1 MKGKIDF
8 AKLQNQLGKYKY
20 VAIILCLGVVLMLWP
35 TRSQESTQNQA
46 ETQSARQTDLQNFD
60 LEELE
65 RRMETALSEI
75 NGVGEA
81 TVVLTLRSG
90 GEDVLAQDT
99 SEGSTS
105 DRETVIV
112 STGSGTEEAV
122 SVKTIYP
129 EFQGALVIC
138 DGAGNAGV
146 KLEVLQAVSAITG
159 LSSDQISICQRK

>member
-35 TRSQESTQNQA
+35 TRSQEDTQNQA

-81 TVVLTLRSG
+81 TVVLTLRSS

-105 DRETVIV
+105 DRETVII

>member
-1 MKGKIDF
+1 MSGKLDF
-8 AKLQNQLGKYKY
+8 AGLAKRLGKYKY
-20 VAIILCLGVVLMLWP
+20 VALILCLGVVLMLWP
-35 TRSQESTQNQA
+35 TQSISGQEEDAASTVQTA
-46 ETQSARQTDLQNFD
+46 EGEFR

-65 RRMETALSEI
+65 EKLSAALSEI

-81 TVVLTLRSG
+81 TVMLTLRSS
-90 GEDVLAQDT
+90 GEEVLAQNT

-129 EFQGALVIC
+129 QFQGALVVC
-138 DGAGNAGV
+138 DGGGNASV
-146 KLEVLQAVSAITG
+146 KLAVLQAVSAITG

>member
-1 MKGKIDF
+1 MKGKFDF
-8 AKLQNQLGKYKY
+8 AKLQKQLGKYKY

-35 TRSQESTQNQA
+35 TRSQEDTQNQA

-81 TVVLTLRSG
+81 TVVLTLRSS

-122 SVKTIYP
+122 GVKTIYP

>member
-1 MKGKIDF
+1 MKGKFDF

-35 TRSQESTQNQA
+35 TRSQEDAQNQA

-81 TVVLTLRSG
+81 TVVLTLRSS

-105 DRETVIV
+105 DRETVII

>member
-1 MKGKIDF
+1 MNGKIDF
-8 AKLQNQLGKYKY
+8 AKLQRVLGKYKF
-20 VAIILCLGVVLMLWP
+20 VALILCLGVVLMLLP
-35 TRSQESTQNQA
+35 VKGGGQSSQIQAATQPEESG
-46 ETQSARQTDLQNFD
+46 QTFD

-65 RRMETALSEI
+65 RRLESALSEI
-75 NGVGEA
+75 NGVGEV
-81 TVVLTLRSG
+81 TVVLSLRSS
-90 GEDVLAQDT
+90 GEDILAQDT
-99 SEGSTS
+99 SEGTSS

-129 EFQGALVIC
+129 EFKGALVVC
-138 DGAGNAGV
+138 EGAGNASV

>member
-1 MKGKIDF
+1 MKGKFDF

-35 TRSQESTQNQA
+35 TRSQEDTQNQA
-46 ETQSARQTDLQNFD
+46 ETQSAQQTDLQNFD

-81 TVVLTLRSG
+81 TVVLTLRSS
-90 GEDVLAQDT
+90 GEDILAQDT

-105 DRETVIV
+105 DRETVII

>member
-1 MKGKIDF
+1 M
-8 AKLQNQLGKYKY
+8 
-20 VAIILCLGVVLMLWP
+20 
-35 TRSQESTQNQA
+35 
-46 ETQSARQTDLQNFD
+46 
-60 LEELE
+60 
-65 RRMETALSEI
+65 
-75 NGVGEA
+75 
-81 TVVLTLRSG
+81 LTLRSS

-105 DRETVIV
+105 DRETVII

>member
-1 MKGKIDF
+1 MIGKIDF
-8 AKLQNQLGKYKY
+8 AKLQRVLGKYKF
-20 VAIILCLGVVLMLWP
+20 VALILCLGVVLMLLP
-35 TRSQESTQNQA
+35 VKGGAQSSQTQAASPPEESG
-46 ETQSARQTDLQNFD
+46 QNFD

-65 RRMETALSEI
+65 RRLESALSEI
-75 NGVGEA
+75 NGVGEV
-81 TVVLTLRSG
+81 TVVLSLRST
-90 GEDVLAQDT
+90 GEDILAQDT
-99 SEGSTS
+99 SEGTTS

-129 EFQGALVIC
+129 EFKGALVVC
-138 DGAGNAGV
+138 EGAGNASV

>member
-8 AKLQNQLGKYKY
+8 AKLQKQLGKYKY

-35 TRSQESTQNQA
+35 TRSQEDTQNQA
-46 ETQSARQTDLQNFD
+46 ETQSARQTALQDFD

-81 TVVLTLRSG
+81 TVVLTLRSS

-105 DRETVIV
+105 DRETVII

>member
-1 MKGKIDF
+1 MKVPVQMQRLRQ
-8 AKLQNQLGKYKY
+8 KLEQYKY
-20 VAIILCLGVVLMLWP
+20 VALILCAGLLLMLLP
-35 TRSQESTQNQA
+35 SG
-46 ETQSARQTDLQNFD
+46 TQSRESAAEPPPVSPNTASDFD

-65 RRMETALSEI
+65 AKLERALSQI

-90 GEDVLAQDT
+90 AEEVLAQDT
-99 SEGSTS
+99 SQGSST

-129 EFQGALVIC
+129 EFQGALVVC
-138 DGAGNAGV
+138 EGGGSASV
-146 KLEVLQAVSAITG
+146 KLEVLKAVSAMTG

>member
-1 MKGKIDF
+1 MKGKFDF

-35 TRSQESTQNQA
+35 TRSQEDTQNQA

-105 DRETVIV
+105 DRETVII

-138 DGAGNAGV
+138 NGAGNAGV

>member
-1 MKGKIDF
+1 MIGKIDF
-8 AKLQNQLGKYKY
+8 AKLQRVLGKYKF
-20 VAIILCLGVVLMLWP
+20 VALILCLGVVLMLLP
-35 TRSQESTQNQA
+35 VKGGAQSSQTQAVSPPEESG
-46 ETQSARQTDLQNFD
+46 QNFD

-65 RRMETALSEI
+65 RRLESALSEI
-75 NGVGEA
+75 NGVGEV
-81 TVVLTLRSG
+81 TVVLSLRST
-90 GEDVLAQDT
+90 GEDILAQDT
-99 SEGSTS
+99 SEGTTS

-129 EFQGALVIC
+129 EFKGALVVC
-138 DGAGNAGV
+138 EGAGNASV

>member
-1 MKGKIDF
+1 MKGKFDF

-35 TRSQESTQNQA
+35 TRSQEDTQNQA

-81 TVVLTLRSG
+81 TVVLTLRSS

>member
-1 MKGKIDF
+1 MKGKFDF

-35 TRSQESTQNQA
+35 TRSQEDTQNQA

-81 TVVLTLRSG
+81 TVVLTLRSS

-105 DRETVIV
+105 DRETVII

>member
-1 MKGKIDF
+1 MKGNFDF

-35 TRSQESTQNQA
+35 TRSQEDTQNQA
-46 ETQSARQTDLQNFD
+46 ETQSAQQTDLQNFD

-81 TVVLTLRSG
+81 TVVLTLRSS
-90 GEDVLAQDT
+90 GEDILAQDT

-105 DRETVIV
+105 DRETVII

-138 DGAGNAGV
+138 DWAGNAGV

>member
-1 MKGKIDF
+1 MKGNFDF

-35 TRSQESTQNQA
+35 TRSQEDTQNQA

-81 TVVLTLRSG
+81 TVVLTLRSS
-90 GEDVLAQDT
+90 GEDILAQDT

-105 DRETVIV
+105 DRETVII

>member
-1 MKGKIDF
+1 MKGNFDF

-35 TRSQESTQNQA
+35 TRSQEDTQNQA
-46 ETQSARQTDLQNFD
+46 ETQSAQQTDLQNFD

-81 TVVLTLRSG
+81 TVVLTLRSS
-90 GEDVLAQDT
+90 GEDILAQDT

-105 DRETVIV
+105 DRETVII

>member
-8 AKLQNQLGKYKY
+8 AKLQRVLGKYKF
-20 VAIILCLGVVLMLWP
+20 VALILCLGVVLMLLP
-35 TRSQESTQNQA
+35 VRGDNQSNQTQAVSQSE
-46 ETQSARQTDLQNFD
+46 EGEQTFD
-60 LEELE
+60 LEALE
-65 RRMETALSEI
+65 RRMESALSEI
-75 NGVGEA
+75 NGVGEV
-81 TVVLTLRSG
+81 TVVLSLRSS
-90 GEDVLAQDT
+90 GEDILAQDT
-99 SEGSTS
+99 SEGTTS

-129 EFQGALVIC
+129 EFKGALVIC
-138 DGAGNAGV
+138 EGAGNASV

>member
-1 MKGKIDF
+1 MKMPVQMQRLRQ
-8 AKLQNQLGKYKY
+8 KLEQYKY
-20 VAIILCLGVVLMLWP
+20 VALILCAGLLLMLLP
-35 TRSQESTQNQA
+35 SGNQSR
-46 ETQSARQTDLQNFD
+46 ETAVETPPVSDAASDFD

-65 RRMETALSEI
+65 GKLERALSQI

-90 GEDVLAQDT
+90 AEEVLAQDT
-99 SEGSTS
+99 SQGNST

-129 EFQGALVIC
+129 EFQGALVVC
-138 DGAGNAGV
+138 EGGGSASV
-146 KLEVLQAVSAITG
+146 KLEVLKAVSAMTG